1 MEEGLK
7 QRLVGAAV
15 LVLLAVIFIPML
27 LESGSEPG
35 EAGLDLGPPPNGES
49 GFSSRIIAVEES
61 PSEMPKELAPVE
73 TRSSGGQEE
82 RDEEES
88 SARNPIDD
96 SAETT
101 TDAIAAREA
110 PDDADS
116 MTTVVVAPDSPDS
129 AEVPAAPEEADE
141 RDGAAPVEE
150 EPPAPAWA
158 AQLGSFA
165 ERRNALVLRNRLR
178 AKGYPAFTESVTSDQ
193 KEVTRVLVGPEPTRD
208 RTLSTIEAL
217 RRDTGLDGFVV
228 RHPRQ

>member
-15 LVLLAVIFIPML
+15 LVLLAVIFVPML

-35 EAGLDLGPPPNGES
+35 EVGLDLGPPPNGES
-49 GFSSRIIAVEES
+49 GFSSRIIPVEES
-61 PSEMPKELAPVE
+61 PGEVPKEFAAVE
-73 TRSSGGQEE
+73 SRSSEGQEG
-82 RDEEES
+82 REEKEKV
-88 SARNPIDD
+88 ATNPIDD

-101 TDAIAAREA
+101 TVPIAVREA

-116 MTTVVVAPDSPDS
+116 MTTVVVAPDSPES
-129 AEVPAAPEEADE
+129 AEIPAALEEADE
-141 RDGAAPVEE
+141 REVAGKVAE
-150 EPPAPAWA
+150 EPPAPVWA
-158 AQLGSFA
+158 AQLGSFV
-165 ERRNALVLRNRLR
+165 ERNNALVLRNRLR
-178 AKGYPAFTESVTSDQ
+178 AKGYSAFTESVMNDQ
-193 KEVTRVLVGPEPTRD
+193 GEVTRVLVGPESTRD